1 MQRRYAAMEGCHP
14 VNIVDVR
21 DVGNIGDVNRVEAV
35 AKGNP
40 TGEEAIAGADGQPA
54 ESPPSP
60 KPHSKAEAPAPSE
73 ERNVRRRPQ
82 RTIEAAAPHRSG
94 PPRPRVSI
102 HHPASVVIRRPA

>member
-35 AKGNP
+35 AKATP
-40 TGEEAIAGADGQPA
+40 PWEEAIAGADGQPA
-54 ESPPSP
+54 ESTPSA

-73 ERNVRRRPQ
+73 QPNVRRPPQ
-82 RTIEAAAPHRSG
+82 QTIEAAATHRSR

-102 HHPASVVIRRPA
+102 HRP